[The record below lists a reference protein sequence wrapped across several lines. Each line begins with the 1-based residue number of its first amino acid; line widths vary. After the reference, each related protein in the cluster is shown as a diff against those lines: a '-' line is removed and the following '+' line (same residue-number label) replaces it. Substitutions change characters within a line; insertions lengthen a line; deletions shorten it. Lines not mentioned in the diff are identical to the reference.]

1 MSIYKE
7 LNDLNLDVSQYE
19 EQELTSVQ
27 KKNWERRV
35 LSKISNHKI
44 KNKKKYAGVAAVII
58 LAAGISISTGTVT
71 FANVPFV
78 GGLIERLMATNAN
91 EQADY
96 APFKTEIGATAE
108 NKYGKW
114 TLDEALIDNG
124 RLLISSTFEPA
135 KGVNFH
141 YKMHP
146 MPTVLMNGQSL
157 TLGTASQ
164 SIKVHDSMYTIY
176 NEVRISELPIGETIA
191 FQITYDNLDWSID
204 SEVKLIENPWAFDI
218 KVPTNQLAATSET
231 ISFNQD
237 ISLGNGQ
244 SIHLKSMVVSP
255 ISTILYYD
263 WPEQANHIAF
273 KIVSESGTE
282 IYPNTAEISPESSYN
297 RYVPI
302 DLKAE
307 KYYLVPIESSENP
320 HAKNPGKV
328 PEQSILIN
336 P

>member
-19 EQELTSVQ
+19 EQELTSFQ
-27 KKNWERRV
+27 KKSWDRRV
-35 LSKISNHKI
+35 RSKIRKRKTN
-44 KNKKKYAGVAAVII
+44 NRKKYAGVAAAII

-78 GGLIERLMATNAN
+78 GGLMERLMATNADEN
-91 EQADY
+91 ADY
-96 APFKTEIGATAE
+96 SPFKTEIGATAE

-135 KGVNFH
+135 EGVKFN

-146 MPTVLMNGQSL
+146 MPTVLMNGQNL
-157 TLGTASQ
+157 TSGTAGQ
-164 SIKVHDSMYTIY
+164 SIKVHDSMYTVY
-176 NEVRISELPIGETIA
+176 NELRISELPIGETIA
-191 FQITYDNLDWSID
+191 FQIRYDNLDWSID
-204 SEVKLIENPWAFDI
+204 SKVKLIENPWSFDI

-231 ISFNQD
+231 IAFNQD

-244 SIHLKSMVVSP
+244 SIHLKNMVVSP

-263 WPEQANHIAF
+263 WTEQSNHIAF
-273 KIVSESGTE
+273 KIVSEAGVE
-282 IYPNTAEISPESSYN
+282 LLPNTAEISAEGSYN
-297 RYVPI
+297 CYVPI

-307 KYYLVPIESSENP
+307 KYYLVPFESSENP
-320 HAKNPGKV
+320 HADNPGEV
-328 PEQSILIN
+328 PEQSIPIN